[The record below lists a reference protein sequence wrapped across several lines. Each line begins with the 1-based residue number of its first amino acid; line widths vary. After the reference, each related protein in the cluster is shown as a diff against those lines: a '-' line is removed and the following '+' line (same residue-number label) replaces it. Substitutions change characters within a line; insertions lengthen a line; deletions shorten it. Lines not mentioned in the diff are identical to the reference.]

1 MKNGKEEKE
10 EKKKKNWKKVHCKS
24 YTPLMEQPGFETVF
38 FFFYSIDECMYQ
50 EQSLIYTHA
59 ELFEY

>member
-1 MKNGKEEKE
+1 MAHLWNSLVLKQ
-10 EKKKKNWKKVHCKS
+10 
-24 YTPLMEQPGFETVF
+24 Y

-59 ELFEY
+59 ALFEY